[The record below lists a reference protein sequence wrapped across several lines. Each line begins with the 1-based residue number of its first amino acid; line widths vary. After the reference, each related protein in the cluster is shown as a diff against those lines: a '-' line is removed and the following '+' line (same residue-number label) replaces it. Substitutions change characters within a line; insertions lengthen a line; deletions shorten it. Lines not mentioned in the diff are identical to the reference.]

1 MNQDQTPPANADK
14 GQTNPP
20 VSSGA
25 GQGSPST
32 EAPYN
37 LPEKFQGK
45 TPADI
50 AKAYD
55 ELEKKLGE
63 QSRTVEEARALQEQT
78 DTLVKA
84 IYSDPDLYRKV
95 EQGVKRYT
103 SGETLPDERSNPA
116 DKGDEARKSPK
127 VDPIISDL
135 KLVEENRIINK
146 FMSDYGYTGL
156 DEKTRK
162 DSYAKLATTLAEIVD
177 PGGKR
182 PMQEVLSSIPLPK
195 LGKYLENAHFIANK
209 EAIIAHERQA
219 AMLRGEE
226 NKSGAIGSF
235 AAASPAR
242 GQGITLT
249 NQERDIARKMG
260 ISEEK
265 YLSKKLQMSKE
276 AEE

>member
-1 MNQDQTPPANADK
+1 MNPDQTPPANADK
-14 GQTNPP
+14 GQQAPP
-20 VSSGA
+20 ASSSA

-45 TPADI
+45 SPADI
-50 AKAYD
+50 AKAYVD
-55 ELEKKLGE
+55 LEKKLGE
-63 QSRTVEEARALQEQT
+63 QSKTVEEARALQEQT

-84 IYSDPDLYRKV
+84 IYSDPDLYRQV
-95 EQGVKRYT
+95 ENGVRKYT
-103 SGETLPDERSNPA
+103 TGEKLPDERSNPK
-116 DKGDEARKSPK
+116 DKGDEAQKPPK

-135 KLVEENRIINK
+135 KMVEENRIINK

-209 EAIIAHERQA
+209 EAIIAHERSA
-219 AMLRGEE
+219 GMLRSEE

-242 GQGITLT
+242 GQSITLT
-249 NQERDIARKMG
+249 SKERDIAQKMG

-265 YLSKKLQMSKE
+265 YMEKKIQMSKE
-276 AEE
+276 SGE